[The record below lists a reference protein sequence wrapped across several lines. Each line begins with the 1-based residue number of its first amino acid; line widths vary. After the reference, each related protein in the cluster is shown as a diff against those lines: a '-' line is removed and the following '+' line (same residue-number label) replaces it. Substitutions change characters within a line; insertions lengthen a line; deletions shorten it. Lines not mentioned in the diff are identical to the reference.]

1 MPEPEVSVP
10 AELRTLLARPAGDVL
25 LLGHVN
31 PDGDQLGSLLGLGLA
46 LGHAGWPVTM
56 AGPHPVPEPL
66 RFLPGSA
73 LFQHWRAPKGPF
85 GLVIVCDCPDP
96 KRTGGLLEGTR
107 GPNTRVVN
115 IDHHPDN
122 ARYGTVNWVEVG
134 ASATGEMVYDLI
146 EAVGLKITPEV
157 ATNLFTAIHTDT
169 GSFRYANTTV
179 KALRI
184 AAELVARGADPAGVA
199 TQLYETRRPGSL
211 TLLGRLLQQ
220 VEVSP
225 DGLVAW
231 LALPRA
237 SAPETFLQA
246 EDLVNYPR
254 SIGSVK
260 VAVLF
265 KEVAERQVKVSL
277 RGKGEVAV
285 NAIAARFGGGGHANA
300 AGCTVEGALEE
311 VTAKVLSAVHE
322 ALRQSTR

>member
-1 MPEPEVSVP
+1 MPEPELSVP
-10 AELRTLLARPAGDVL
+10 ADLLALLARPAGDVL

-46 LGHAGWPVTM
+46 LGQAGWPVTM

-73 LFQHWRAPKGPF
+73 LFQEWVAPRGPF
-85 GLVIVCDCPDP
+85 DLVIVCDCPDP
-96 KRTGGLLEGTR
+96 RRTAGLLEGAR
-107 GPNTRVVN
+107 GPRTQVVN

-122 ARYGTVNWVEVG
+122 ARYGTINWVNAS

-146 EAVGLKITPEV
+146 EAVGLKITPEM
-157 ATNLFTAIHTDT
+157 ATNLFVAIHTDT
-169 GSFRYANTTV
+169 GSFRYTNTSV
-179 KALRI
+179 KALRT
-184 AAELVARGADPAGVA
+184 AAELMARGADPAWVA
-199 TQLYETRRPGSL
+199 AQIYEMRRPESL
-211 TLLGRLLQQ
+211 ALLGQVLQQ
-220 VEVSP
+220 IEVSP

-231 LALPRA
+231 LALPRG
-237 SAPETFLQA
+237 SAPEVFLQA

-260 VAVLF
+260 VAILF
-265 KEVAERQVKVSL
+265 TEMGNQQVKVSL

-300 AGCTVEGALEE
+300 AGCTVDGTLEE
-311 VTAKVLSAVHE
+311 ATAKVLNAVYEAIQRSA
-322 ALRQSTR
+322 R